1 MSSTV
6 SVDKEPQPL
15 AVGTPAP
22 AFNLPAS
29 PTGAMVSLVRLQGK
43 NVIIV
48 FYPKD
53 QTPGCTRQLC
63 ALRDDKALFDGLNT
77 VILGSNPGSLDSHN
91 RFAEKQDYPFGIL
104 VDADKAMAAAYGA
117 LKPEGGIQ
125 RTVYVIDST
134 GIIRFA
140 QQGMPSD
147 ETLAEVISSL
157 SA

>member
-1 MSSTV
+1 MTT
-6 SVDKEPQPL
+6 DTLELTPL

-22 AFNLPAS
+22 DFNLSAS
-29 PTGAMVSLVRLQGK
+29 GVEGTVKLSDYRGK
-43 NVIIV
+43 NLIIV

-63 ALRDDKALFDGLNT
+63 SLRDDLALFKGLNT
-77 VILGSNPGSLDSHN
+77 EILGSNPGSKESHE
-91 RFAEKQDYPFGIL
+91 RFSEKESYPFPIL
-104 VDADKAMAAAYGA
+104 VDADKTMATAYQA

-125 RTVYVIDST
+125 RTVYIID
-134 GIIRFA
+134 GQGVIRFS

-147 ETLAEVISSL
+147 EELAASIRGF